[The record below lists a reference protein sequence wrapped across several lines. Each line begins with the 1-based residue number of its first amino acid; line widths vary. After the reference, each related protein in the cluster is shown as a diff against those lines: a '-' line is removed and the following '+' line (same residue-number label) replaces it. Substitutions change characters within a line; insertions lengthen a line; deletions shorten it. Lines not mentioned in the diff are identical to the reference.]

1 MTELPIEFLL
11 LLLLWLPVLPVLEV
25 LLMPAAQG

>member
-1 MTELPIEFLL
+1 MTELLTEF